1 MVKTIDEKVNT
12 VLAQNTFWFQDRV
25 FEEQYET
32 HITVLKETLL
42 VLRNEIQNQG
52 LTKKLLEDLLLKNEN
67 GLMEKL
73 LNQIIHGDC
82 IETMQQIPSDSIDVT
97 FADPPFNLK
106 KKYGTYRDEK
116 DINDYLS
123 WCKQWILEM
132 VRITKPSG
140 SIFLH
145 NIPKWLTYYAE
156 FLNEVADFRHWIA
169 WDAPTAPMG
178 KTLQP
183 SHYGILFYAKNQ
195 RKNKFYEIRYPHKRC
210 RKCGY
215 LLKDYGGKKK
225 ILHPF
230 GPLVSDIWSDI
241 HRIRHNKHRDPHPC
255 QLPVHLLERILLMST
270 DEGDVVLDPFMGTGT
285 TAVAAARLGRNVIGM
300 DIDSE
305 YVQITKEKLAQ
316 ESPTSKIEDIWVSF
330 YLGEIVTIANKDW
343 ETLKSYFVIP
353 EDMRRIDFE
362 KIKTNG
368 GFVATVPQ
376 SLQLPLEFKEE
387 ECNCYYKENGSDTPQ
402 QH

>member
-1 MVKTIDEKVNT
+1 MERFLNKI
-12 VLAQNTFWFQDRV
+12 
-25 FEEQYET
+25 
-32 HITVLKETLL
+32 
-42 VLRNEIQNQG
+42 IQ
-52 LTKKLLEDLLLKNEN
+52 
-67 GLMEKL
+67 
-73 LNQIIHGDC
+73 GDC
-82 IETMQQIPSDSIDVT
+82 IEVMQQIPSDSIDVT

-106 KKYGTYRDEK
+106 KNYSSYKDEK
-116 DINDYLS
+116 DTDDYLS
-123 WCKQWILEM
+123 WCKKWILEM

-145 NIPKWLTYYAE
+145 NIPKWLTYYTE

-195 RKNKFYEIRYPHKRC
+195 RENKFYEIRYPHKRC

-255 QLPVHLLERILLMST
+255 QLPIHLLERILLMST

-285 TAVAAARLGRNVIGM
+285 TAVAAARLGRNVIGI
-300 DIDSE
+300 DIDAE
-305 YVQITKEKLAQ
+305 YVEITRNKLAQ
-316 ESPTSKIEDIWVSF
+316 ETANSKIEDIWVSF

-343 ETLKSYFVIP
+343 EALKSSFVIP
-353 EDMRRIDFE
+353 DDMRRIDSD
-362 KIKTNG
+362 KIKTNR
-368 GFVATVPQ
+368 GFVAAPPQ
-376 SLQLPLEFKEE
+376 SIQMTLDLREE
-387 ECNCYYKENGSDTPQ
+387 SCDCY
-402 QH
+402 

>member
-1 MVKTIDEKVNT
+1 M
-12 VLAQNTFWFQDRV
+12 
-25 FEEQYET
+25 
-32 HITVLKETLL
+32 
-42 VLRNEIQNQG
+42 
-52 LTKKLLEDLLLKNEN
+52 EN
-67 GLMEKL
+67 F
-73 LNQIIHGDC
+73 LNKIIHGDC
-82 IETMQQIPSDSIDVT
+82 IEIMQQIPSDSIDVT

-106 KKYGTYRDEK
+106 KNYNSYKDEK
-116 DINDYLS
+116 DTDDYLS

-145 NIPKWLTYYAE
+145 NIPKWLTYYSE

-169 WDAPTAPMG
+169 WDAPTVPMG

-195 RKNKFYEIRYPHKRC
+195 RENKFYEIRYPHKRC

-285 TAVAAARLGRNVIGM
+285 TAVAAARLGRNVIGI
-300 DIDSE
+300 DIDPE
-305 YVQITKEKLAQ
+305 YVEITKNKLTQ
-316 ESPTSKIEDIWVSF
+316 ETANSKIDDIWVSF
-330 YLGEIVTIANKDW
+330 YLGEIITIANKDW
-343 ETLKSYFVIP
+343 EALKTSFVIP

-368 GFVATVPQ
+368 GFVAAPPNP
-376 SLQLPLEFKEE
+376 LQLTLDLKEE
-387 ECNCYYKENGSDTPQ
+387 SCDCY
-402 QH
+402 